1 MDTRKPRSK
10 SEEIKGSTECSVDN
24 VEDSSFI
31 TIKFDKM
38 QISPQSSSKKPALH
52 KSVVLRSEKQIL
64 KRKKN
69 NKKKPIIR
77 KSILETKFLK
87 DIEECSSNKG
97 NSCNQNTRKFSL
109 SLDNFDYL
117 TLNENKN
124 LNNEADNQHFNTNRK
139 ETLGKRKRD
148 HCETCGDSLKEENN
162 AAGDKITHNDHAVSC
177 SQQARMYDDVTV
189 EDLAG
194 YLEDTTFFP
203 KRMSYMAEMM
213 YT

>member
-1 MDTRKPRSK
+1 M
-10 SEEIKGSTECSVDN
+10 
-24 VEDSSFI
+24 
-31 TIKFDKM
+31 
-38 QISPQSSSKKPALH
+38 
-52 KSVVLRSEKQIL
+52 LRSEKQIL

-97 NSCNQNTRKFSL
+97 NSCNQKTRKFSL

-139 ETLGKRKRD
+139 VK
-148 HCETCGDSLKEENN
+148 
-162 AAGDKITHNDHAVSC
+162 
-177 SQQARMYDDVTV
+177 
-189 EDLAG
+189 
-194 YLEDTTFFP
+194 
-203 KRMSYMAEMM
+203 
-213 YT
+213 